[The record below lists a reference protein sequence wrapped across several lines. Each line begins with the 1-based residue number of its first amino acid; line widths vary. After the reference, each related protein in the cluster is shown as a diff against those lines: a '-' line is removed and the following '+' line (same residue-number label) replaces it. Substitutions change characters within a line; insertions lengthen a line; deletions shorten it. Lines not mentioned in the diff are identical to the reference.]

1 MMTSAQ
7 VVETSIATT
16 NNSPCQIVDQML
28 LPDSNYLLYKD
39 WKRLAMNK
47 FQVNTIIIIG
57 ECGGEGRWN
66 KVSMLQAGWYKEIIE
81 FTQKSSAFVSTGI
94 SLKNPISRA
103 HHARKNLPTNLKG
116 VLRNMDLI
124 KLKSQSITHCC
135 LNQTQSRKRGLLSNT
150 RTVLSFTKSREKN
163 RYESYGLT

>member
-57 ECGGEGRWN
+57 ECEDHKGRKGG
-66 KVSMLQAGWYKEIIE
+66 KVK
-81 FTQKSSAFVSTGI
+81 
-94 SLKNPISRA
+94 
-103 HHARKNLPTNLKG
+103 
-116 VLRNMDLI
+116 
-124 KLKSQSITHCC
+124 
-135 LNQTQSRKRGLLSNT
+135 
-150 RTVLSFTKSREKN
+150 
-163 RYESYGLT
+163 